1 MKIKRYDSSD
11 LRHVLIGMITDQT
24 VCSRVATQ
32 WGNEGGLFETHWANL
47 VAGWCVSHLRKY
59 GSPPGNKI
67 QHKFEHWAEHTNV
80 PEATVDLVGKFLS
93 TLSDQDDQE
102 APHGSD
108 YLLDVAGRYLNKVRL
123 KRLAEGVLED
133 LDRGKVEEAYGAVSS
148 VSKIELGIGSVI
160 KPAEDFDVWRQ
171 AFDAE
176 RQKPIISY
184 PGELG
189 LAVNPILTRDS
200 LLAFMASDKTG
211 KSWWL
216 LDLAY
221 RGVRARRRVAYFE
234 AGDLTQDDVMHR
246 LGQRAAGLPEQDG
259 IYEIPTGWNADG
271 SPARRAKELKAV
283 TAGVAYQKFRK
294 TSGGGADRLRISCHP
309 NSTINVMGILSM
321 IRDWEREGWVPD
333 VVAIDY
339 ADILAPPDGVS
350 ETNDRIDDTWKQ
362 LRRLSQEMHCLVLTA
377 TQANAAAYG
386 NDENK
391 VLGRKNFSGRK
402 TKLAHVNGML
412 ALNVAPKD
420 KEKGITRVNWVVR
433 RRGAYS
439 ETRCVYVAGCLGI
452 GRPVIKSRN

>member
-1 MKIKRYDSSD
+1 VKIKRYDSTD
-11 LRHVLIGMITDQT
+11 LKHVLTGMITDQT
-24 VCSRVATQ
+24 VCSRIANQ
-32 WGNEGGLFETHWANL
+32 WGEGGLFEVHWANL
-47 VAGWCVSHLRKY
+47 IAGWCISHLKKY
-59 GSPPGNKI
+59 GSPPNEKI

-80 PEATVDLVGKFLS
+80 PEATVDLVAKFLS
-93 TLSDQDDQE
+93 TLSDEHEQGPQS
-102 APHGSD
+102 SD
-108 YLLDVAGRYLNKVRL
+108 YLLDVAGRYLNKVKL

-133 LDRGKVEEAYGAVSS
+133 LERGKVEEAYSTVST
-148 VSKIELGIGSVI
+148 VGKIELGIGSVI

-171 AFDAE
+171 AFDIE
-176 RQKPIISY
+176 RQQPLIGY

-189 LAVNPILTRDS
+189 LAVNPVLTRDS
-200 LLAFMASDKTG
+200 LLGLMASDKTG

-246 LGQRAAGLPEQDG
+246 LGQRTIGRPEVAGT
-259 IYEIPTGWNADG
+259 YEVPTGWNADG
-271 SPARRAKELKAV
+271 TPSHETREYEAV
-283 TAGVAYQKFRK
+283 TASAAYKRFRK
-294 TSGGGADRLRISCHP
+294 ASGGVDRLRISCHP

-333 VVAIDY
+333 IVVIDY

-362 LRRLSQEMHCLVLTA
+362 LRRLSQEMHCLVATA
-377 TQANAAAYG
+377 TQANAAAYT

-391 VLGRKNFSGRK
+391 VLRRKHFSGRK
-402 TKLAHVNGML
+402 TKYAHVNGML
-412 ALNVAPKD
+412 ALNVSPKD

-452 GRPVIKSRN
+452 GRPVITSRN